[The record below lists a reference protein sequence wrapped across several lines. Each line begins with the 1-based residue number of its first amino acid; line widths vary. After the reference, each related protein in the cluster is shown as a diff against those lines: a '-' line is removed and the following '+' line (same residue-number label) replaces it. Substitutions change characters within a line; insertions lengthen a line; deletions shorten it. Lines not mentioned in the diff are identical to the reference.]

1 MKRLIDRFFA
11 IRAPIKL
18 QWALLLGVVPFLVTL
33 ALWVWYTRG
42 ASVEDRRGG
51 LSMPQPEEVAKEG
64 WKLLGKKDTRNVYKE
79 ITASL
84 KRVAIGFGVA
94 LSISLPLGIAM
105 GSFSRVGA
113 LFRPMSVVGG
123 YVPIAALVP
132 LTLLFWGTEEEQK
145 VYFLAIAGT
154 LYLLP
159 LVVKSV
165 EQVDDVY
172 LQTAYTL
179 GATKRHTVTRVMV
192 PIAAGDI
199 FDAVRMAFGVG
210 WTYIMLAEIV
220 DQKEGLGAMIQIAQR
235 RGHPE
240 TVYFVVLLIVAIGF
254 LIDRGFAW
262 VGKQA
267 FPWRSAR

>member
-11 IRAPIKL
+11 IRTPIAPL
-18 QWALLLGVVPFLVTL
+18 WALVLGLVPFVLTL
-33 ALWVWYTRG
+33 ALWFWYTRG
-42 ASVEDRRGG
+42 PIEERRGG
-51 LSMPQPEEVAKEG
+51 LNMPQPEEVAKEG
-64 WKLLGKKDTRNVYKE
+64 WKLLGKQDTRNVYKE

-84 KRVAIGFGVA
+84 KRVALGFGVA
-94 LSISLPLGIAM
+94 LAVSLPLGIAM
-105 GSFSRVGA
+105 GSFTRVGA

-123 YVPIAALVP
+123 YVPIAALIP
-132 LTLLFWGTEEEQK
+132 LTLLFWGTDERQK
-145 VYFLAIAGT
+145 IYFLAIAGT

-179 GATKRHTVTRVMV
+179 GATKRHIVTRVMI
-192 PIAAGDI
+192 PIAGAEM
-199 FDAVRMAFGVG
+199 FDAVRLAFGVG
-210 WTYIMLAEIV
+210 WTYIMLAEII
-220 DQKEGLGAMIQIAQR
+220 DLKEGLGAMIQIAQR
-235 RGHPE
+235 RGNPH

-262 VGKQA
+262 IGKQA
-267 FPWRSAR
+267 FPWKSAR

>member
-1 MKRLIDRFFA
+1 MKRIIDRFFA
-11 IRAPIKL
+11 IRAPIKPV
-18 QWALLLGVVPFLVTL
+18 WAILLGVVPFLLVL
-33 ALWVWYTRG
+33 ALWFWMTRG
-42 ASVEDRRGG
+42 AVEDRRGG

-64 WKLLGKKDTRNVYKE
+64 WKLLGRQDTRNVYKE

-84 KRVAIGFGVA
+84 MRVVKGFAVA
-94 LSISLPLGIAM
+94 LLVSLPLGIAM

-113 LFRPMSVVGG
+113 LFRPMSVAGG

-132 LTLLFWGTEEEQK
+132 LTLLFWGTDEKQK
-145 VYFLAIAGT
+145 IYFLAIAGT

-159 LVVKSV
+159 LVLKAM

-179 GATKRHTVTRVMV
+179 GATKRHMVMRVMV
-192 PIAAGDI
+192 PIAAGEI
-199 FDAVRMAFGVG
+199 FDAIRLAFGVG

-267 FPWRSAR
+267 FPWRAAR